1 MDYLSQIREFVI
13 SNFLFGDVG
22 RLTDDTSFMGSGII
36 DSTGMLDLIGFIEG
50 TYGIKIQDEEL
61 IPENFDNVSRVA
73 GFVQT
78 KLGKS
83 DGAHNGQPAENA

>member
-1 MDYLSQIREFVI
+1 MDYQSGIREFVI
-13 SNFLFGDVG
+13 ENFLFGDAG

-50 TYGIKIQDEEL
+50 TYGVKIKDEEL

-73 GFVQT
+73 KFVEA

-83 DGAHNGQPAENA
+83 GGGQTE